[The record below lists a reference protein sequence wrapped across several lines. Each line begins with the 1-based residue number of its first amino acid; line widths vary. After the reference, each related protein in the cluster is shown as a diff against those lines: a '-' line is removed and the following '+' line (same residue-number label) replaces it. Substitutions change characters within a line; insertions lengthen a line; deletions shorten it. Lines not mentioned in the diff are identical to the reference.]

1 MFNSFRPT
9 ARVFFLFLSVV
20 AVSTSARGAA
30 KPAPAKPGELDDA
43 TLKVAIQ
50 ESRLNFLASK
60 TDDLKIHLPLDKM
73 AGFHNSNGVHDLAGR
88 VARGQEKREKLLAE
102 APKILQNRQKEIEEV
117 FGDKLREAQELVKT
131 PHNQAEMFLI
141 LLSDAVQQMNLPSD
155 QSKPR
160 MLLGGRLQ
168 KLFDEDSQRRN
179 GKAGAQRDE
188 AWLGKYQ
195 EETEKALF
203 ALLKPEQQ
211 KVLIRV
217 WPILFPDGPKAPK
230 E

>member
-1 MFNSFRPT
+1 
-9 ARVFFLFLSVV
+9 VFFLFLSVV
-20 AVSTSARGAA
+20 AVSTSAHGAP
-30 KPAPAKPGELDDA
+30 KPAPAKPGEIDDA
-43 TLKVAIQ
+43 ALKATAQ

-60 TDDLKIHLPLDKM
+60 TDDLKIHLPPDKM
-73 AGFHNSNGVHDLAGR
+73 VSFQNSNGVHALAGR

-117 FGDKLREAQELVKT
+117 YGDKFRDAQELVKT
-131 PHNQAEMFLI
+131 PHNQAELFL
-141 LLSDAVQQMNLPSD
+141 LMLSDAVQQMNLPLD

-168 KLFDEDSQRRN
+168 KLFDEDSQRRS
-179 GKAGAQRDE
+179 GKAGPQRDE

-211 KVLIRV
+211 KSLIRV
-217 WPILFPDGPKAPK
+217 WPVLFPDGPKPPK